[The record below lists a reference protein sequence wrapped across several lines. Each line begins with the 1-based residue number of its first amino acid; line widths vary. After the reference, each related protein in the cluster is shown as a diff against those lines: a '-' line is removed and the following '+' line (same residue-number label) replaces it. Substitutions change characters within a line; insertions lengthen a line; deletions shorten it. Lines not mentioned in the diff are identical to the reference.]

1 MIGYTKIFTW
11 EINSNVQGKIHLF
24 RTNLY
29 NILQNIINLCQFHW
43 KLTMMTTACLIIW
56 TLLIVLNTKFTFQVE
71 DPSDLLRTSL
81 YFFKWVTAFSFLIN
95 FRGQPPLISFY
106 FILQISN
113 LFQMIQI
120 LYCIRQITDG
130 KVSEV
135 SESNWIRDTAFFLLS
150 ENTHR
155 SHILHRVTLWVCQ
168 HCSMAIDC
176 KHVACDQS
184 YK

>member
-95 FRGQPPLISFY
+95 FRGQSPLISFY

-120 LYCIRQITDG
+120 IYFMTNHRWKSIWSIRIKLDSWYC
-130 KVSEV
+130 
-135 SESNWIRDTAFFLLS
+135 FFFVIWKY
-150 ENTHR
+150 T
-155 SHILHRVTLWVCQ
+155 
-168 HCSMAIDC
+168 
-176 KHVACDQS
+176 
-184 YK
+184 